1 MAASRLPADAIGDPR
16 RAVAWS
22 AYDPTE
28 GRMDSDDPLGFAAGA
43 LRIADRILPGLT
55 VRTLDLRYYLMVSV
69 GLLAV
74 EQAESDR
81 ERRRQFLVWEKLWAL
96 GRVATG
102 QGRGVLGV
110 NGAARHLASAHRL
123 RLDGRFVLLQ
133 RQPFLGA
140 LGSYTTSLEALAL
153 KAKGSMSLT
162 ESGRELA
169 VAALKEASSSS
180 FWRNLLEAIRVSIRD
195 EKDRVADNGKYGV
208 SHDRLASVG
217 RLNASTTETL
227 RDCLFSRTTSR
238 GRATRFVLPAIR
250 EAALAD
256 LVALETLVGNRH
268 RDEGLAV
275 LARHA
280 LAIEDVTCVANF
292 ALERIL
298 GAAVASGYAIS
309 VDQVPSVEPR
319 WGEIERLLNASA
331 TRAATAL
338 ADADLPNELATAGT
352 LAELRGATLVTE
364 LIKHHERVMNGR
376 SARRWALLEGDRV
389 HALRIPVVPSEP
401 EPIRHAYRF
410 GSARVLAM
418 QAGLK

>member
-140 LGSYTTSLEALAL
+140 LGSYTKSLE
-153 KAKGSMSLT
+153 
-162 ESGRELA
+162 
-169 VAALKEASSSS
+169 
-180 FWRNLLEAIRVSIRD
+180 
-195 EKDRVADNGKYGV
+195 
-208 SHDRLASVG
+208 
-217 RLNASTTETL
+217 
-227 RDCLFSRTTSR
+227 
-238 GRATRFVLPAIR
+238 P
-250 EAALAD
+250 
-256 LVALETLVGNRH
+256 
-268 RDEGLAV
+268 
-275 LARHA
+275 
-280 LAIEDVTCVANF
+280 
-292 ALERIL
+292 
-298 GAAVASGYAIS
+298 
-309 VDQVPSVEPR
+309 PP
-319 WGEIERLLNASA
+319 
-331 TRAATAL
+331 
-338 ADADLPNELATAGT
+338 
-352 LAELRGATLVTE
+352 
-364 LIKHHERVMNGR
+364 
-376 SARRWALLEGDRV
+376 
-389 HALRIPVVPSEP
+389 
-401 EPIRHAYRF
+401 
-410 GSARVLAM
+410 
-418 QAGLK
+418 